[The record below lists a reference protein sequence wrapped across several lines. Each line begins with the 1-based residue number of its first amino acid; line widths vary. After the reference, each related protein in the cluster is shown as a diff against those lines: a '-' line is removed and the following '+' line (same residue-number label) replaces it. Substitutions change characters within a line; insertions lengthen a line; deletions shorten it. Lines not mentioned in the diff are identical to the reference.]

1 MKKTVLFLMMCLLA
15 TTQMWGQWFSFEGLN
30 YRVTSNTVPRT
41 VEVARNANASGNIV
55 IPTSVKYDG
64 INYAVESIENSAF
77 AYCSSLT
84 SIEIPNSVESFG
96 NNAFWGCSSLTF
108 IEIPSGAT
116 SIEAGTFGRC
126 SSLTSIEI
134 PSSVTSIGSSAFRG
148 CSSLTSINI
157 PSGVTSIE
165 EWTFSGCSGLTSIEI
180 PSGVTSIGIDAFSNC
195 SSLTSINIPSGITS
209 IERYAFSGCSSLT
222 SVSIPSSVTSI
233 ENHVFWGCSSLTS
246 VSIPSSVTSIENYT
260 FQNCSSLTSIEIPS
274 SVTSIEIGAF
284 SGCSSLT
291 SIEIPNSVTSI
302 EGSTFS
308 GCSSLTSI
316 EIPNSV
322 TSIGNGAFSG
332 CSSLTSI
339 KIPSGVTSI
348 EDYVFRGCSS
358 LTSIEIPNSVE
369 SFGNYA
375 FDGCSSLTLIEIPS
389 SVTSIGEWAFAEC
402 SSLTSFEIPSGV
414 TSIGEWTFRYC
425 YNLTSIE
432 IPSSVTSI
440 EIGAFSGCYSLAK
453 ITCHSQ
459 TPIDISSY
467 WNYEFS
473 GVNVSA
479 CKLYVPA
486 EAVEA
491 YQAARIWKDFDIR
504 AISDTTYAVVLSAN
518 DDLFGAVIGS
528 GTFDEKA
535 EIIITATANNG
546 YQFINWTENN
556 QEVSTDSEYTFIVES
571 DRALVANFAPI
582 KYAITV
588 SSNNDEYSTVN
599 GNGSVDFGTETTVTA
614 TAATGYQFINWTE
627 NDQEVSTDSE
637 YKFIVESDR
646 ALVANFVPIKYTI
659 TVSSNN
665 NEYGVANGNDSIDF
679 GTETTVTA
687 TATPGYQFINWTE
700 NNQEVSTDSEYKFI
714 VENDRA
720 LIANFAPIKYTIT
733 VSSNN
738 DEYGVVNGN
747 NSIDFGTETTVTA
760 IANEGHRFINWTEN
774 GQEVSTDSI
783 YTFIVECD
791 RTLIANFVAVNNT
804 VVVEEPKPIE
814 SDGKGSIDFSLEI
827 AGDASITGSF
837 NIQLPEG
844 YTLDETS
851 TFLSETLAE
860 LFKLVITLAGD
871 NTWRIE
877 IVANGL
883 RADQALPEYTKIMT
897 IGYIVDETVQNGN
910 YEIELKDIDMVLEDG
925 TIIEQETI
933 VVATEVLRD
942 DVGMSLVSST
952 PVIVYFQNENLV
964 VKCDVSEVIAV
975 YNLSGTKLIQVIA
988 QNNETYIPLP
998 QGAYIIQVGNKT
1010 VKRIKNWR
1018 KAQ

>member
-1 MKKTVLFLMMCLLA
+1 
-15 TTQMWGQWFSFEGLN
+15 
-30 YRVTSNTVPRT
+30 
-41 VEVARNANASGNIV
+41 
-55 IPTSVKYDG
+55 
-64 INYAVESIENSAF
+64 
-77 AYCSSLT
+77 
-84 SIEIPNSVESFG
+84 
-96 NNAFWGCSSLTF
+96 
-108 IEIPSGAT
+108 
-116 SIEAGTFGRC
+116 
-126 SSLTSIEI
+126 
-134 PSSVTSIGSSAFRG
+134 
-148 CSSLTSINI
+148 
-157 PSGVTSIE
+157 
-165 EWTFSGCSGLTSIEI
+165 
-180 PSGVTSIGIDAFSNC
+180 
-195 SSLTSINIPSGITS
+195 
-209 IERYAFSGCSSLT
+209 
-222 SVSIPSSVTSI
+222 
-233 ENHVFWGCSSLTS
+233 
-246 VSIPSSVTSIENYT
+246 
-260 FQNCSSLTSIEIPS
+260 
-274 SVTSIEIGAF
+274 
-284 SGCSSLT
+284 
-291 SIEIPNSVTSI
+291 
-302 EGSTFS
+302 
-308 GCSSLTSI
+308 
-316 EIPNSV
+316 
-322 TSIGNGAFSG
+322 
-332 CSSLTSI
+332 
-339 KIPSGVTSI
+339 
-348 EDYVFRGCSS
+348 
-358 LTSIEIPNSVE
+358 
-369 SFGNYA
+369 
-375 FDGCSSLTLIEIPS
+375 
-389 SVTSIGEWAFAEC
+389 
-402 SSLTSFEIPSGV
+402 
-414 TSIGEWTFRYC
+414 
-425 YNLTSIE
+425 
-432 IPSSVTSI
+432 
-440 EIGAFSGCYSLAK
+440 
-453 ITCHSQ
+453 
-459 TPIDISSY
+459 
-467 WNYEFS
+467 
-473 GVNVSA
+473 
-479 CKLYVPA
+479 
-486 EAVEA
+486 
-491 YQAARIWKDFDIR
+491 
-504 AISDTTYAVVLSAN
+504 
-518 DDLFGAVIGS
+518 
-528 GTFDEKA
+528 
-535 EIIITATANNG
+535 
-546 YQFINWTENN
+546 
-556 QEVSTDSEYTFIVES
+556 VES
-571 DRALVANFAPI
+571 DRVLVANFAPI

-588 SSNNDEYSTVN
+588 SSNNDEYGTVN

-627 NDQEVSTDSE
+627 NNQEVSTDSE

-760 IANEGHRFINWTEN
+760 TANEGHRFVNWTEN
-774 GQEVSTDSI
+774 GQEVSTNSV

-925 TIIEQETI
+925 TIIEQEAI

-952 PVIVYFQNENLV
+952 PIIVYFQNENLV

-998 QGAYIIQVGNKT
+998 QGAYIIQVGKKT
-1010 VKRIKNWR
+1010 VKRIKN
-1018 KAQ
+1018 